1 MILNSPFPCIPSW
14 LPLTALIVYRFGN
27 NLGLGPLPWL
37 INGEMFSE
45 EAKGVSSSIVTITH
59 WTSVFFVTR
68 YATNLQVQR
77 SCTNGNPAIHVIA
90 MSLVSYEVS
99 VPKAGGHRLRRHVLP
114 LRRLRRPSDRVRLRV
129 GSRDEGEEPGGGK
142 RSLLETQQDILHP
155 FEEEHKQHGDL
166 ARAVPRWKTNL
177 I

>member
-68 YATNLQVQR
+68 YATNLQVRIQEQR
-77 SCTNGNPAIHVIA
+77 SCTNCKLLATLIFCDC
-90 MSLVSYEVS
+90 MSL
-99 VPKAGGHRLRRHVLP
+99 L
-114 LRRLRRPSDRVRLRV
+114 
-129 GSRDEGEEPGGGK
+129 
-142 RSLLETQQDILHP
+142 
-155 FEEEHKQHGDL
+155 
-166 ARAVPRWKTNL
+166 
-177 I
+177 